1 MFPHL
6 GIKGA
11 SRKVAPSYQKPGP
24 WDGTVTHTYK
34 GVLDIVSKGKWENT
48 QRRVKEVS
56 EMI

>member
-1 MFPHL
+1 MFPHIR
-6 GIKGA
+6 IKDA
-11 SRKVAPSYQKPGP
+11 SRKVAPPYQQPGP
-24 WDGTVTHTYK
+24 WAITLTHTYK